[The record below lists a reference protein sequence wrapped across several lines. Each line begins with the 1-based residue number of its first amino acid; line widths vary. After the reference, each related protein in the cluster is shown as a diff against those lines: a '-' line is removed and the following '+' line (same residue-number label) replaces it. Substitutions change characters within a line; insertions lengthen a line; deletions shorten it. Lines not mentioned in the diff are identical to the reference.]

1 MSDIGGTKD
10 KVSRKKGNHASKEI
24 GGRKK
29 LRPEGLVKVGC
40 LSSLGVEEISNPEF
54 LRRNLSST
62 TLQGISENVIES
74 MSMNL

>member
-1 MSDIGGTKD
+1 MDPKRLG
-10 KVSRKKGNHASKEI
+10 VE
-24 GGRKK
+24 KK
-29 LRPEGLVKVGC
+29 LRPEGLLKVGF